1 MDEILLKNRIIEEWL
16 ETNNFFNIKKSSD
29 NSFIR
34 ADGYNNRTLI
44 VIKPEEDE
52 LNMFEITQFAFKNKR
67 QVWIA
72 NIETEEE
79 NIEWEIL

>member
-1 MDEILLKNRIIEEWL
+1 MNELLEKNRIIDKWL
-16 ETNNFFNIKKSSD
+16 ENNEFYNIKKSSD

-34 ADGYNNRTLI
+34 ADAYNNRMLI
-44 VIKPEEDE
+44 VIKPDE
-52 LNMFEITQFAFKNKR
+52 QEIDAKEIIEFASKNKR

-72 NIETEEE
+72 NVETKEE